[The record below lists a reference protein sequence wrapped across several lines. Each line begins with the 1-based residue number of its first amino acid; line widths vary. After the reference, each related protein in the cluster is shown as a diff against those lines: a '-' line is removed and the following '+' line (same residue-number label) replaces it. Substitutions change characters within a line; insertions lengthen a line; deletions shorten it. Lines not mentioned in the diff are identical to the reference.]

1 MTTNF
6 KTIEP
11 LVILNCFDKSLT
23 VLILTACEGEYGLNC
38 NKVCGLCYGNEQCDY
53 ENGACPNGCEDGY
66 KGSKCKTGNKKGL
79 QPCLCKKKKDRH
91 DGCRYNSNRY
101 Q

>member
-23 VLILTACEGEYGLNC
+23 VLILTACEGEYGLTAIKYVACAMETN
-38 NKVCGLCYGNEQCDY
+38 NVITKMVLVQMDVKMDIK
-53 ENGACPNGCEDGY
+53 GANA
-66 KGSKCKTGNKKGL
+66 KLVIKK
-79 QPCLCKKKKDRH
+79 
-91 DGCRYNSNRY
+91 
-101 Q
+101 